1 MPEDKSS
8 PSLTT
13 VETAYL
19 REVEASAS
27 QAAENYD
34 RLLRKAAEFDNFR
47 KRANREKEE
56 AARFGGSSL
65 AERLLPVLDSFELG
79 LAASDGAKDAAAI
92 ADGMRMTF
100 NQLMSALREEGL
112 EVVDATNA
120 PFDPH
125 LHEAVSTIESA
136 DAPEGHVIQQVRK
149 GYKFKDRLIR
159 PASVIVAKAPES

>member
-1 MPEDKSS
+1 
-8 PSLTT
+8 LTT

>member
-1 MPEDKSS
+1 MPEDNSS

-47 KRANREKEE
+47 KRATREKED

-79 LAASDGAKDAAAI
+79 LAASEGARDAAAI

-125 LHEAVSTIESA
+125 LHEAVSTMESA
-136 DAPEGHVIQQVRK
+136 GAPEGHVIQQVRK

-159 PASVIVAKAPES
+159 PAAVIVAKAPES

>member
-1 MPEDKSS
+1 M
-8 PSLTT
+8 TT